1 MSKIKTIAMI
11 GHFGGQENFTD
22 GQTVKTKNLYKE
34 LSEQTDWEILI
45 VDTYYK
51 NKNPFSLILNMT
63 AALIKTK
70 KVIVLLSG
78 NGMRFFFPILDFFVK
93 IRKIQVFHDVI
104 GGNLAQYVI
113 QYPKYRTYLNNFKVN
128 WVETEKLQAELMKQ
142 GIKNAEVLPN
152 FRRVKLLEER
162 EFEKIYKA
170 PFRFCTFSRVTEAKG
185 IEEAIHGIESV
196 NAEMGSPISC
206 LDIYGPVDPK
216 YQDRFKRIMENSS
229 SVIHY
234 CGEVPFEQGLSVL
247 KNYYAVLF
255 PTHWDGEG
263 QAGTI
268 RESFM
273 AGIPVIATDWHC
285 NKEMI
290 TSGYNGIL
298 YPSDYAHDLVEGIKW
313 LIAHS
318 SNIHNIKRN
327 CLKSAKRYLP
337 DEPVKKVIST
347 MEGC

>member
-78 NGMRFFFPILDFFVK
+78 NGMRFFFPILDFLVK
-93 IRKIQVFHDVI
+93 IRKTEVFHDVI

-113 QYPKYRTYLNNFKVN
+113 QYPKYRTYLNDFKVN

-152 FRRVKLLEER
+152 FRRVKLMEEM

-170 PFRFCTFSRVTEAKG
+170 PFRFCTFSLLT
-185 IEEAIHGIESV
+185 
-196 NAEMGSPISC
+196 
-206 LDIYGPVDPK
+206 
-216 YQDRFKRIMENSS
+216 
-229 SVIHY
+229 
-234 CGEVPFEQGLSVL
+234 
-247 KNYYAVLF
+247 
-255 PTHWDGEG
+255 
-263 QAGTI
+263 
-268 RESFM
+268 
-273 AGIPVIATDWHC
+273 
-285 NKEMI
+285 
-290 TSGYNGIL
+290 
-298 YPSDYAHDLVEGIKW
+298 
-313 LIAHS
+313 
-318 SNIHNIKRN
+318 
-327 CLKSAKRYLP
+327 
-337 DEPVKKVIST
+337 
-347 MEGC
+347 